1 MVVIGD
7 DVVFVLAIITHD
19 LFIKESIIRLAQ
31 LPLLEDVCILGVA
44 ALNRIRSELGGH
56 YPIASPA
63 LHAKL
68 AE

>member
-1 MVVIGD
+1 VVVIGD

-44 ALNRIRSELGGH
+44 ALN
-56 YPIASPA
+56 
-63 LHAKL
+63 
-68 AE
+68 